1 MLFVFWVSW
10 CLWIYTIL
18 GSRSNKTLTQ
28 LQQEAEIMQIKE
40 SLETNSQHIKQVSC
54 SVVLSYWNVFLS
66 RPCPMSREVNSF
78 RIDVALDQRV
88 ATCDYSYFVL
98 QEKKTIL
105 TRIGYDL
112 VGFLAPLS
120 CFEVQSDKGLFK
132 KFTALECNKHLF
144 SGNPTAW
151 RDTNLE
157 YRSCFQPP

>member
-1 MLFVFWVSW
+1 
-10 CLWIYTIL
+10 
-18 GSRSNKTLTQ
+18 
-28 LQQEAEIMQIKE
+28 MQIKE

-66 RPCPMSREVNSF
+66 
-78 RIDVALDQRV
+78 IDVALDQRV